1 MENTYLIIGEFVV
14 FSAFFV
20 AAVGAFL
27 PVLPG
32 PLLSFAA
39 VLGFKLVFPE
49 SPLGWVNIAIC
60 GFLAFFAQVADFLL
74 SWFGAKKFGA
84 TWRGGVGAFVGVVV
98 GIFLPPPLI
107 WIFIAP
113 LIGAFIAEYLGGADA
128 RTSGRAGLGAFLGT
142 LLASMLKFLIVVYMA
157 VAFALEVF
165 GLV

>member
-107 WIFIAP
+107 
-113 LIGAFIAEYLGGADA
+113 GAFVAEYLGGADA
-128 RTSGRAGLGAFLGT
+128 RTSGKAGLGAFLGT

-157 VAFALEVF
+157 AAFALEVF

>member
-60 GFLAFFAQVADFLL
+60 GFLAFLRRLPISSF
-74 SWFGAKKFGA
+74 
-84 TWRGGVGAFVGVVV
+84 RG
-98 GIFLPPPLI
+98 
-107 WIFIAP
+107 
-113 LIGAFIAEYLGGADA
+113 
-128 RTSGRAGLGAFLGT
+128 SGRRNSGRLGAG
-142 LLASMLKFLIVVYMA
+142 ASGRLS
-157 VAFALEVF
+157 
-165 GLV
+165 G

>member
-60 GFLAFFAQVADFLL
+60 GFLSFFAQVADFLL

-84 TWRGGVGAFVGVVV
+84 TGA
-98 GIFLPPPLI
+98 
-107 WIFIAP
+107 
-113 LIGAFIAEYLGGADA
+113 
-128 RTSGRAGLGAFLGT
+128 SGRLSG
-142 LLASMLKFLIVVYMA
+142 
-157 VAFALEVF
+157 
-165 GLV
+165 